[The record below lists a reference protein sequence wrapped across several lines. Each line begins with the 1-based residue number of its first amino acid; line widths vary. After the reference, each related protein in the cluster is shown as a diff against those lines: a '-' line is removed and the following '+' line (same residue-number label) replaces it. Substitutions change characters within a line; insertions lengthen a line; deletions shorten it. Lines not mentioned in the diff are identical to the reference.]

1 MKIPGTAR
9 RWHWLRHSPLGVRL
23 TRYSVGSLVAAGTS
37 EVVFVTTYGSRLLGT
52 TAASIVAFLAGVGP
66 NFVLNRSWTW
76 DRRGRLAVRREV
88 LLYGA
93 ASLVS
98 LVAASLVSLVAASI
112 ATGWA
117 NHAAPHVTSSRV
129 VQVALVGA
137 TYLTVY
143 GALFV
148 AKFALY
154 ELVVF
159 ADRPMVRHHVDTTTR
174 PNRSP

>member
-76 DRRGRLAVRREV
+76 GRRGRLAVRREV

-98 LVAASLVSLVAASI
+98 LVAASI

-117 NHAAPHVTSSRV
+117 NHAAPHLTSSRV
-129 VQVALVGA
+129 IQVALVGA

-159 ADRPMVRHHVDTTTR
+159 ADRPMVRHHVETTTR
-174 PNRSP
+174 PNQSP